1 MRYFTWK
8 LELIPNILWVIVD
21 YFEYTEFNGDVHFFC
36 FKPETAFLGKF
47 GSKNQNGQFELKF
60 GAYTNSNMQNSMVVY
75 TLSVLDLKKP
85 FWANLVQP
93 FWANSVQKTKMISFS
108 WNFVPRL
115 IRVCRVQWWCS
126 LSCFKPETIFLCQF
140 GSTNQNCQFKLKS
153 GT

>member
-36 FKPETAFLGKF
+36 FKPETTFLGKF

-60 GAYTNSNMQNSMVVY
+60 GAYTNSNMHNSVVVF
-75 TLSVLDLKKP
+75 TLSVLGLKKL
-85 FWANLVQP
+85 FWANLVQ
-93 FWANSVQKTKMISFS
+93 KIKMISFS

-115 IRVCRVQWWCS
+115 IRECRIQWWYS
-126 LSCFKPETIFLCQF
+126 LSCFKLETIFLGQF
-140 GSTNQNCQFKLKS
+140 GSTNQSCQFKVKFD
-153 GT
+153 T